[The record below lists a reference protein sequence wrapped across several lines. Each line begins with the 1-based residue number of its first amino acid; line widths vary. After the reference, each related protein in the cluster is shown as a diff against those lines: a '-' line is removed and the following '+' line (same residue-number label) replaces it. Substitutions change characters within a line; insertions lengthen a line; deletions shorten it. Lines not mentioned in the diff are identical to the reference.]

1 MDFSFYFTK
10 EWLIIIKE
18 YIEALE
24 NYKLQ
29 QSKNESLSKQD
40 MWLAVRTI
48 DECIQILK
56 KGVANERETEE
67 TGGSISI

>member
-10 EWLIIIKE
+10 EWLNIKE

-40 MWLAVRTI
+40 MWLVVKTI

-56 KGVANERETEE
+56 KGVTNERETEE
-67 TGGSISI
+67 TGESISI

>member
-40 MWLAVRTI
+40 MWLVVKTI

-56 KGVANERETEE
+56 KGVTNERETEE
-67 TGGSISI
+67 TGESISI

>member
-1 MDFSFYFTK
+1 
-10 EWLIIIKE
+10 
-18 YIEALE
+18 
-24 NYKLQ
+24 
-29 QSKNESLSKQD
+29 
-40 MWLAVRTI
+40 MWLVVKTI